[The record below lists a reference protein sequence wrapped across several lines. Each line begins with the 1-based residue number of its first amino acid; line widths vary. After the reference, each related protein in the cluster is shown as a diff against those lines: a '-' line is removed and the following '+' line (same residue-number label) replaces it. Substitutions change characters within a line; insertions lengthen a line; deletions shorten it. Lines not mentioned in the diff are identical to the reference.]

1 MKKSLDY
8 IAQSVVD
15 CRNEIDDA
23 MSSEE
28 LAVDIVPF
36 TRGMF
41 KAYLDTLGFDS
52 WDAFRDF
59 YIKSGRLQLHSDG
72 KKNASVSHWV
82 WKDK

>member
-28 LAVDIVPF
+28 PVVDIVPF

-41 KAYLDTLGFDS
+41 RAYLDTLGFDS
-52 WDAFRDF
+52 WDTFRDF
-59 YIKSGRLQLHSDG
+59 YMKSGRLRLYSDG
-72 KKNASVSHWV
+72 KKNASSSHWA
-82 WKDK
+82 WKAK